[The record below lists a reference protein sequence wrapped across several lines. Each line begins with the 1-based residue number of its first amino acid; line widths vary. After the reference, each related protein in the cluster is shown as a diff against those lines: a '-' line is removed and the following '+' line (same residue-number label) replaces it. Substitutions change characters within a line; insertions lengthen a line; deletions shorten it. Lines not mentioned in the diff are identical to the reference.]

1 MKIACGV
8 PETLQDTMDGSYKI
22 LLVEDDIDDAE
33 MTMYTLRKLDTLVI
47 QHIDD
52 GAEALQYL
60 LADNPEPY
68 LVLLDLKMPKVDGI
82 QILRTLKANA
92 AKKHIPIVA
101 LISSREGKK
110 FVESCGVNADSYLTK
125 PVDPQNFLL
134 CLAEIG
140 LKARNYAHRND
151 NGLTIR
157 SNNPF

>member
-1 MKIACGV
+1 
-8 PETLQDTMDGSYKI
+8 MDGPYKI

-33 MTMYTLRKLDTLVI
+33 MTMYTLRKLNTLVI

-92 AKKHIPIVA
+92 AKNHIPIVA

-110 FVESCGVNADSYLTK
+110 FVESFGVNADSYLTK

-140 LKARNYAHRND
+140 LKGRNYAHRND
-151 NGLTIR
+151 NGLPIR
-157 SNNPF
+157 SNSPF